1 MVLYAIC
8 PNAVG
13 TYMRQEAGLLFLY
26 VTRGIGLVLCTPGP
40 GLFLTQGRT
49 EPELFLYVK
58 RCRTGPTYSRASS
71 SSFSYFRQKA
81 AFLYVTSSGL
91 ILKASCGS
99 AVLDGPTCRLC

>member
-58 RCRTGPTYSRASS
+58 RCRTGPTYSRDIVL
-71 SSFSYFRQKA
+71 FIHVTKGRT
-81 AFLYVTSSGL
+81 FLYS
-91 ILKASCGS
+91 
-99 AVLDGPTCRLC
+99 